1 MHLKFSTKSKNLLNL
16 KKNLKSAIILDQ
28 ITFTVKQYSKNIES
42 ITSAINEKKWHN
54 KPLIIRS
61 SALCEDLEISSGA
74 GEFLTISNVMGV
86 SNIHNAILKVIDSY
100 NDRNQNN
107 EVFIQEYLD
116 NVKISGVIFTRDINN
131 NSPYIKINYDDSS
144 GRTDTI
150 TSGGRVRNKVFYYH
164 KSHNKIIRG
173 FKNNLI
179 ILCRELE
186 DIYNNDALD
195 IEFAIDKKN
204 NLYLLQVRPLLINAK
219 KTIDDNEHY
228 NILKNI
234 SKRIKPWLK
243 KQPNIHGKN
252 GMYGLMPDWNPAE
265 IIGCKPKPLSLSLY
279 RELITNSIW
288 AYQRHNYGYKN
299 LRSFPLLIEIEGIP
313 YVDVRVS
320 FNSFV
325 PKKLENNIS
334 EKLVNYYLDKLKKRP
349 DLHDKIEFDIIY
361 SCYTFDTKKD
371 LLKLK
376 KYNFKKNEIKEIND
390 SLLNLTNNI
399 INNKTGLWKKDLEK
413 IKILEKN
420 YNLIVNSKLD
430 SYAKIYWLI
439 EDCKR
444 YGTLPFAGLARAA
457 FISVEMLKS
466 FVNQKIISTKD
477 YNSFLSTLS
486 TVSSQLLND
495 FNTLTKKQFIKKYGH
510 LRPGTYNILSKS
522 YKDGFEEYFKW
533 NSEKNLNSNIN
544 FKFTKKQM
552 DVISSHLRESK
563 LKISAKDLLEFIKA
577 SIEAREYAKFMFT
590 KNINEI
596 LTIYEK
602 ICLEKGISKNDAAYT
617 HIGSIMSL
625 NSVISDSEKIIQA
638 SIERRK
644 KRFEFTKIVN
654 LPNLITHSND
664 IFYFF
669 EPDSS
674 PNYITQKNITADIEI
689 IKNNKIRNI
698 DNKIV
703 FIENAD
709 PGYDWLFSH
718 NIAGLVTKYGGANSH
733 MAIRASE
740 LDIPSVIGAGSLY
753 DRVIDSNTIEINTLE
768 KKILIIN

>member
-16 KKNLKSAIILDQ
+16 KKNLKSAIVLDQ
-28 ITFTVKQYSKNIES
+28 IAFTVKQYSKNKES
-42 ITSAINEKKWHN
+42 ISSEINKKKWHN

-361 SCYTFDTKKD
+361 ACYTFDTKKD

-376 KYNFKKNEIKEIND
+376 KHNFKKNEIKEIND

-399 INNKTGLWKKDLEK
+399 INKKTGLWKKDLEK

-477 YNSFLSTLS
+477 
-486 TVSSQLLND
+486 
-495 FNTLTKKQFIKKYGH
+495 
-510 LRPGTYNILSKS
+510 
-522 YKDGFEEYFKW
+522 
-533 NSEKNLNSNIN
+533 
-544 FKFTKKQM
+544 
-552 DVISSHLRESK
+552 
-563 LKISAKDLLEFIKA
+563 
-577 SIEAREYAKFMFT
+577 
-590 KNINEI
+590 
-596 LTIYEK
+596 
-602 ICLEKGISKNDAAYT
+602 
-617 HIGSIMSL
+617 
-625 NSVISDSEKIIQA
+625 
-638 SIERRK
+638 
-644 KRFEFTKIVN
+644 
-654 LPNLITHSND
+654 
-664 IFYFF
+664 
-669 EPDSS
+669 
-674 PNYITQKNITADIEI
+674 
-689 IKNNKIRNI
+689 
-698 DNKIV
+698 
-703 FIENAD
+703 
-709 PGYDWLFSH
+709 
-718 NIAGLVTKYGGANSH
+718 
-733 MAIRASE
+733 
-740 LDIPSVIGAGSLY
+740 
-753 DRVIDSNTIEINTLE
+753 
-768 KKILIIN
+768 

>member
-1 MHLKFSTKSKNLLNL
+1 MNLKFSTKSKNLLNL
-16 KKNLKSAIILDQ
+16 KKNLKSAIVLDQ
-28 ITFTVKQYSKNIES
+28 IAFTVKQYSKNKES
-42 ITSAINEKKWHN
+42 ISSEINKKKWHN

-86 SNIHNAILKVIDSY
+86 SNIHNSILKVIDSY

-674 PNYITQKNITADIEI
+674 PN
-689 IKNNKIRNI
+689 
-698 DNKIV
+698 
-703 FIENAD
+703 
-709 PGYDWLFSH
+709 
-718 NIAGLVTKYGGANSH
+718 
-733 MAIRASE
+733 
-740 LDIPSVIGAGSLY
+740 
-753 DRVIDSNTIEINTLE
+753 
-768 KKILIIN
+768 

>member
-1 MHLKFSTKSKNLLNL
+1 MNLKFSTKSKNLLNL
-16 KKNLKSAIILDQ
+16 KKNLKSAIVLDQ
-28 ITFTVKQYSKNIES
+28 IAFTVKQYSKNKES
-42 ITSAINEKKWHN
+42 ISSEINKKKWHN

-86 SNIHNAILKVIDSY
+86 SNIHNSILKVIDSY

-204 NLYLLQVRPLLINAK
+204 NLYLLQVRPVLINAK

-399 INNKTGLWKKDLEK
+399 INKKTGLWKKDLEK

-552 DVISSHLRESK
+552 DVISSHLRASK

>member
-1 MHLKFSTKSKNLLNL
+1 MSHYTY
-16 KKNLKSAIILDQ
+16 ILY
-28 ITFTVKQYSKNIES
+28 V
-42 ITSAINEKKWHN
+42 
-54 KPLIIRS
+54 
-61 SALCEDLEISSGA
+61 LCEDDDLRGVYNAAKSLNLNTGKDSG
-74 GEFLTISNVMGV
+74 
-86 SNIHNAILKVIDSY
+86 
-100 NDRNQNN
+100 
-107 EVFIQEYLD
+107 
-116 NVKISGVIFTRDINN
+116 
-131 NSPYIKINYDDSS
+131 
-144 GRTDTI
+144 
-150 TSGGRVRNKVFYYH
+150 
-164 KSHNKIIRG
+164 
-173 FKNNLI
+173 
-179 ILCRELE
+179 
-186 DIYNNDALD
+186 
-195 IEFAIDKKN
+195 
-204 NLYLLQVRPLLINAK
+204 
-219 KTIDDNEHY
+219 
-228 NILKNI
+228 
-234 SKRIKPWLK
+234 
-243 KQPNIHGKN
+243 
-252 GMYGLMPDWNPAE
+252 
-265 IIGCKPKPLSLSLY
+265 
-279 RELITNSIW
+279 
-288 AYQRHNYGYKN
+288 
-299 LRSFPLLIEIEGIP
+299 
-313 YVDVRVS
+313 
-320 FNSFV
+320 
-325 PKKLENNIS
+325 
-334 EKLVNYYLDKLKKRP
+334 
-349 DLHDKIEFDIIY
+349 FDIFIP
-361 SCYTFDTKKD
+361 
-371 LLKLK
+371 
-376 KYNFKKNEIKEIND
+376 E
-390 SLLNLTNNI
+390 
-399 INNKTGLWKKDLEK
+399 KTVIPPG
-413 IKILEKN
+413 
-420 YNLIVNSKLD
+420 
-430 SYAKIYWLI
+430 
-439 EDCKR
+439 
-444 YGTLPFAGLARAA
+444 
-457 FISVEMLKS
+457 SVS

-552 DVISSHLRESK
+552 DVISSHLRASK

-689 IKNNKIRNI
+689 IKNNEIRNI